1 MNRFWAA
8 LRQRQDMSLISK
20 AANDL
25 IRKELVPKHTIKY
38 IQDNIITDA
47 KNRHK
52 DRVQE
57 ISCPVCHITLPSRFL
72 LRQHI
77 KIHTEKLRY
86 MEKLKDDASITYNAP
101 VYFE

>member
-38 IQDNIITDA
+38 IQDNIRTDA
-47 KNRHK
+47 LNRPK
-52 DRVQE
+52 DRIQE